1 MNYMKKKQ
9 LKKTL
14 ETVIQSN
21 TSSGIFLENLST
33 NYLLSEDEKKTLKD
47 IITHL
52 ANINTFIVDLSNG
65 LDQ

>member
-14 ETVIQSN
+14 KTVIQSN
-21 TSSGIFLENLST
+21 TSSAIFLENLLI
-33 NYLLSEDEKKTLKD
+33 NYSLSEDEKKTLKD

-52 ANINTFIVDLSNG
+52 ANINTFMLDLSNG
-65 LDQ
+65 LD